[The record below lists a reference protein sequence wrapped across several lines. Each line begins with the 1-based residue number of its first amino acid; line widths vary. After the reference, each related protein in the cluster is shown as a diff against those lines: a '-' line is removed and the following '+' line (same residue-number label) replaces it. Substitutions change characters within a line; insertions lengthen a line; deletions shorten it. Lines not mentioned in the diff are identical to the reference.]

1 MTDTSAPHNAA
12 HWAPDQQA
20 GGPPSEPLDE
30 LHKPTHHDDHD
41 PGHHNDPASVARE
54 MRKYWIVFG
63 ALFALTIVTVLISYL
78 DLPRWAA
85 ISLALAVAIVKGSLV
100 AAVFMHLISER
111 KLIYAVLVITVFF
124 FGMMMWGPWHHRDNA
139 EDVWPGYDARSR
151 HEPVDHQTGTGTHDN
166 APPHSTPA
174 QH

>member
-1 MTDTSAPHNAA
+1 MTDTAATHHAA
-12 HWAPDQQA
+12 HGAPDQQA

-30 LHKPTHHDDHD
+30 LHKPTHHGDHD
-41 PGHHNDPASVARE
+41 PAHHNDPESVAKE
-54 MRKYWIVFG
+54 MRKYWIIFG
-63 ALFALTIVTVLISYL
+63 ALAGLTGVTVAISYM
-78 DLPRWAA
+78 DVPRWAA
-85 ISLALAVAIVKGSLV
+85 IVLALLVATIKGSLV

-139 EDVWPGYDARSR
+139 EKVWPGYDVNAS
-151 HEPVDHQTGTGTHDN
+151 DKATAQQTGTHDN
-166 APPHSTPA
+166 APPSSTPT

>member
-20 GGPPSEPLDE
+20 GGLGKEPLGE
-30 LHKPTHHDDHD
+30 HEHPTHHGDHD
-41 PGHHNDPASVARE
+41 PGHHNDPESVAKE
-54 MRKYWIVFG
+54 IRKYWIVFG
-63 ALFALTIVTVLISYL
+63 ALGALTIVTVAISYL
-78 DLPRWAA
+78 DLPTWGAIALALVVAA
-85 ISLALAVAIVKGSLV
+85 IKGTLV

-111 KLIYAVLVITVFF
+111 KLIYAVLAITVFF
-124 FGMMMWGPWHHRDNA
+124 FGVLMWGPWHQRHNA
-139 EDVWPGYDARSR
+139 QDVWPGYDANATK
-151 HEPVDHQTGTGTHDN
+151 PDQPQQTGTHDN